1 MQLHQIKPIHKN
13 KSKKRIGRGGKRGT
27 FSGRGSKG
35 QNARGARLGA
45 DFRGGNPPIWKL
57 FPKKRGSTK
66 KTEIKHRSFRIKE
79 NKPAILN
86 LKDLKGIFSEG
97 ETISPSTLKEK
108 NILNSNKVKVKILSD
123 GEIGGKFNFSG
134 ILFSKSAREKVIK
147 AGGEIK

>member
-45 DFRGGNPPIWKL
+45 DFRG
-57 FPKKRGSTK
+57 GSTK

>member
-1 MQLHQIKPIHKN
+1 MKLQELKKTHKDKKP
-13 KSKKRIGRGGKRGT
+13 KRIGRGGKRGT

-66 KTEIKHRSFRIKE
+66 KTEIKHRYFRVRK
-79 NKPAILN
+79 NKPAVLN
-86 LKDLKGIFSEG
+86 LGDLKKFFSEG
-97 ETISPSTLKEK
+97 ETISPNTLKEK
-108 NILNSNKVKVKILSD
+108 KVLSSAKNKIKILSE

-134 ILFSKSAREKVIK
+134 MLFSKTAREKIIK
-147 AGGEIK
+147 AGGT

>member
-1 MQLHQIKPIHKN
+1 MQLHELKKTHKDKKP
-13 KSKKRIGRGGKRGT
+13 KRIGRGGKRGT

-57 FPKKRGSTK
+57 FPKRRGSTK
-66 KTEIKHRSFRIKE
+66 KTEIKHRSFRVKKS
-79 NKPAILN
+79 KPEVLN

-97 ETISPSTLKEK
+97 ETISPSALKEK
-108 NILNSNKVKVKILSD
+108 NILNSSKNKVKILSD
-123 GEIGGKFNFSG
+123 GEIVGKFNFSG